1 MINYIV
7 SILTEGAIFA
17 IMALGLNIVWGWSGD
32 FDLAYYG
39 YVALGAYMT
48 LVLTIGPATEPTTYI
63 LGLSLPFPVAV
74 ILAALSS
81 MVLALIVGAIALR
94 HLRGI
99 YFSIVTLG
107 AVYVLYIFAGQFVP
121 LFNGY
126 NGLSGLFDPMGDVLG
141 LDFGA
146 YPFFY
151 LGLCV
156 VVLAVVYVLVA
167 RLSSSRFGLALR
179 SLREDERAAAVFGR
193 DIYTTKLKAYVLGAG
208 LGGLGGGLFAGYLS
222 AFNISAWSPVETI
235 TLYAAILVGGRGS
248 TRGVLLGVLV
258 MYMGLQETTRYLPE
272 IAGNPSFAPAL
283 RVIITGVVL
292 VLFIRFRPQ
301 GILPERRLR
310 DRGPSGKGGTAVAE
324 VQEEQVEHPVTAP
337 AFGSGAT

>member
-1 MINYIV
+1 MIDYIV
-7 SILTEGAIFA
+7 SIFTEGAIFA
-17 IMALGLNIVWGWSGD
+17 IMALGLNIIWGWSGD
-32 FDLAYYG
+32 FDLAFYG
-39 YVALGAYMT
+39 YVALGSYMT
-48 LVLTIGPATEPTTYI
+48 LALTIGPATSPTEYV

-74 ILAALSS
+74 ILAMLSA

-121 LFNGY
+121 LFNGF

-141 LDFGA
+141 LDFNT
-146 YPFFY
+146 YPYFY
-151 LGLCV
+151 LGLCL
-156 VVLAVVYVLVA
+156 VVLAVVVLVVT
-167 RLSSSRFGLALR
+167 RLSGSRFGLALR
-179 SLREDERAAAVFGR
+179 SLREDERAAAAFGR
-193 DIYTTKLKAYVLGAG
+193 DIYTTKLKAYVLGAA

-222 AFNISAWSPVETI
+222 AFNTSAWSPVETI

-248 TRGVLLGVLV
+248 TRGVIVGILV
-258 MYMGLQETTRYLPE
+258 MYMGLQEATRYLPE
-272 IAGNPSFAPAL
+272 VAGHPSFAPAFRL
-283 RVIITGVVL
+283 ILTGVIL

-301 GILPERRLR
+301 GILPERRMR
-310 DRGPSGKGGTAVAE
+310 DKGPSGTGGAPAVL
-324 VQEEQVEHPVTAP
+324 EEQVEHPVTAP

>member
-7 SILTEGAIFA
+7 SVLTEGAIFA

-32 FDLAYYG
+32 FDLAFYG

-48 LVLTIGPATEPTTYI
+48 LVLTVGPATEPSTYI
-63 LGLSLPFPVAV
+63 LGLSLPFPIAV
-74 ILAALSS
+74 ILAALSA

-121 LFNGY
+121 LFNGF
-126 NGLSGLFDPMGDVLG
+126 NGLSGLFDPMGDFFG

-156 VVLAVVYVLVA
+156 AVLVVVYLLVA
-167 RLSSSRFGLALR
+167 RLSTSRFGLALR
-179 SLREDERAAAVFGR
+179 SLREDERAAAAFGR

-208 LGGLGGGLFAGYLS
+208 LGGLGGGLFAGYLER
-222 AFNISAWSPVETI
+222 VQH
-235 TLYAAILVGGRGS
+235 
-248 TRGVLLGVLV
+248 LGVVACGDDHPVRGDPRRRARQHAWRAL
-258 MYMGLQETTRYLPE
+258 GR
-272 IAGNPSFAPAL
+272 AGHVHGVAGDDPVPA
-283 RVIITGVVL
+283 
-292 VLFIRFRPQ
+292 
-301 GILPERRLR
+301 R
-310 DRGPSGKGGTAVAE
+310 DRRQPQRRTRASRDHHRRRPGPV
-324 VQEEQVEHPVTAP
+324 HPLP
-337 AFGSGAT
+337 PPGHPPGAAHA

>member
-32 FDLAYYG
+32 FDLAFYG

-48 LVLTIGPATEPTTYI
+48 LVLTIGPSTDPSTTYI

-74 ILAALSS
+74 ILAMLSS

-141 LDFGA
+141 LDFNS

-156 VVLAVVYVLVA
+156 VVLAIAVVLVT
-167 RLSSSRFGLALR
+167 RLNGSRFGLALR
-179 SLREDERAAAVFGR
+179 SLREDERAAAAFGR
-193 DIYTTKLKAYVLGAG
+193 DIYLMKLKAYVLGAG
-208 LGGLGGGLFAGYLS
+208 LGGLGGALFAGYLS

-248 TRGVLLGVLV
+248 TRGVLLGILV
-258 MYMGLQETTRYLPE
+258 MYMGLQEATRYLPE
-272 IAGNPSFAPAL
+272 IAGHPSYAPAL
-283 RVIITGVVL
+283 RVILTGIVL

-301 GILPERRLR
+301 GILPERRTR
-310 DRGPSGKGGTAVAE
+310 DQDPTGRGGATVAV
-324 VQEEQVEHPVTAP
+324 EQAVTAP

>member
-1 MINYIV
+1 MIDQIV
-7 SILTEGAIFA
+7 SILTEFSIFT

-32 FDLAYYG
+32 FDLAFYG

-48 LVLTIGPATEPTTYI
+48 LVLTIGPPSDPTTYI

-74 ILAALSS
+74 AIAVLSS

-126 NGLSGLFDPMGDVLG
+126 NGLSGLFEPLGAFLG
-141 LDFGA
+141 LDFNSYA
-146 YPFFY
+146 FFY
-151 LGLCV
+151 LGLCAVVLGLVLV
-156 VVLAVVYVLVA
+156 VVM
-167 RLSSSRFGLALR
+167 RLSTSRFGLALR
-179 SLREDERAAAVFGR
+179 SLREDERAAAAFGR
-193 DIYTTKLKAYVLGAG
+193 DIYLMKLKAYVLGAA
-208 LGGLGGGLFAGYLS
+208 LGGLGGALFAGYLS
-222 AFNISAWSPVETI
+222 AFNPSAWSPVETI
-235 TLYAAILVGGRGS
+235 ILYAAILVGGRGS
-248 TRGVLLGVLV
+248 TWGVVLGVAV
-258 MYMGLQETTRYLPE
+258 MVMGLQEATRYLPE
-272 IAGNPSFAPAL
+272 VAGHPTFAPAFRL
-283 RVIITGVVL
+283 ILTGVIL

-310 DRGPSGKGGTAVAE
+310 DRDPSGGGDASVAV
-324 VQEEQVEHPVTAP
+324 EQPVTAP

>member
-1 MINYIV
+1 MIDYLV
-7 SILTEGAIFA
+7 SILTEFAIFA
-17 IMALGLNIVWGWSGD
+17 IMAIGLNIVWGWSGD

-48 LVLTIGPATEPTTYI
+48 LVLTIGPPTEPSTYI
-63 LGLSLPFPVAV
+63 LGLTLPFPVAV
-74 ILAALSS
+74 LLAAASS

-141 LDFGA
+141 LDFTA
-146 YPFFY
+146 YPYFY
-151 LGLCV
+151 LALCV
-156 VVLAVVYVLVA
+156 VVLAVVWVAVA

-193 DIYTTKLKAYVLGAG
+193 DIYATKLKAYVLGAG
-208 LGGLGGGLFAGYLS
+208 IGGLGGGLFAGYLS
-222 AFNISAWSPVETI
+222 AFNPSAWSPVETI
-235 TLYAAILVGGRGS
+235 ILYAAILIGGRGS
-248 TRGVLLGVLV
+248 TRGVVLGVAIMV
-258 MYMGLQETTRYLPE
+258 MGLQEATRKLPE
-272 IAGNPSFAPAL
+272 IAGNPAFAPAL
-283 RVIITGVVL
+283 RLIITGVVL

-301 GILPERRLR
+301 GILPERRMH
-310 DRGPSGKGGTAVAE
+310 DKDPTGTGGAAVAAL
-324 VQEEQVEHPVTAP
+324 EEQVEHPVTAP

>member
-1 MINYIV
+1 MIDYIV

-17 IMALGLNIVWGWSGD
+17 IMALGLNIIWGWSGD
-32 FDLAYYG
+32 FDLAFYG

-48 LVLTIGPATEPTTYI
+48 LVLTVGPATSPAEYI

-74 ILAALSS
+74 IIAMLST
-81 MVLALIVGAIALR
+81 MTLALIVGSIALR

-141 LDFGA
+141 LGFTA
-146 YPFFY
+146 YPYFY
-151 LGLCV
+151 LGLCLA
-156 VVLAVVYVLVA
+156 VLAVVVLVVT
-167 RLSSSRFGLALR
+167 RLSGSRFGLALR
-179 SLREDERAAAVFGR
+179 SLREDERAAAAFGR
-193 DIYTTKLKAYVLGAG
+193 DIYVMKLKAYVLGAA
-208 LGGLGGGLFAGYLS
+208 LGGLGGGLFVGYLS
-222 AFNISAWSPVETI
+222 AFNTSAWSPVETI

-248 TRGVLLGVLV
+248 TRGVLLGIVV
-258 MYMGLQETTRYLPE
+258 MYMGMQEATRYLPE
-272 IAGNPSFAPAL
+272 VAGHASFAPAL
-283 RVIITGVVL
+283 RLILTGIVL

-310 DRGPSGKGGTAVAE
+310 DGDISGTGGT
-324 VQEEQVEHPVTAP
+324 P
-337 AFGSGAT
+337 AAALENPITGPALDPGAA

>member
-1 MINYIV
+1 MIDYIV
-7 SILTEGAIFA
+7 SIFTEGAIFA
-17 IMALGLNIVWGWSGD
+17 IMALGLNIIWGWSGD
-32 FDLAYYG
+32 FDLAFYG
-39 YVALGAYMT
+39 YVALGSYMT
-48 LVLTIGPATEPTTYI
+48 LALTIGPATSPTEYV

-74 ILAALSS
+74 ILAMVSA

-121 LFNGY
+121 LFNGF

-141 LDFGA
+141 LDFNT
-146 YPFFY
+146 YPYFY
-151 LGLCV
+151 LGLCL
-156 VVLAVVYVLVA
+156 VVLAVVVLVVT
-167 RLSSSRFGLALR
+167 RLSGSRFGLALR
-179 SLREDERAAAVFGR
+179 SLREDERAAAAFGR
-193 DIYTTKLKAYVLGAG
+193 DIYTTKLKAYVLGAA

-222 AFNISAWSPVETI
+222 AFNTSAWSPVETI

-248 TRGVLLGVLV
+248 TRGVIVGILV
-258 MYMGLQETTRYLPE
+258 MYMGLQEATRYLPE
-272 IAGNPSFAPAL
+272 VAGHPSFAPAFRL
-283 RVIITGVVL
+283 ILTGVIL

-301 GILPERRLR
+301 GILPERRMR
-310 DRGPSGKGGTAVAE
+310 DKGPSGTGGAPAVL
-324 VQEEQVEHPVTAP
+324 EEQVEHPVTAP

>member
-1 MINYIV
+1 MIDYIV
-7 SILTEGAIFA
+7 SIFTEGAIFA
-17 IMALGLNIVWGWSGD
+17 IMALGLNIIWGWSGD
-32 FDLAYYG
+32 FDLAFYG

-48 LVLTIGPATEPTTYI
+48 LVLTIGPATSPTEYI

-74 ILAALSS
+74 IMAMLSS
-81 MVLALIVGAIALR
+81 MVLALIVGSIALR

-141 LDFGA
+141 LGFTA
-146 YPFFY
+146 YPYFY
-151 LGLCV
+151 LGLCL
-156 VVLAVVYVLVA
+156 VVLAAVVLVVT
-167 RLSSSRFGLALR
+167 RLSGSRFGLALR
-179 SLREDERAAAVFGR
+179 SLREDERASAAFGR
-193 DIYTTKLKAYVLGAG
+193 DIYVMKLKAYVIGAA
-208 LGGLGGGLFAGYLS
+208 LGGLGGGLFVGYLS
-222 AFNISAWSPVETI
+222 AFNTSAWSPVETI

-248 TRGVLLGVLV
+248 TRGVLLGIVV
-258 MYMGLQETTRYLPE
+258 MYMGLQEATRYLPE
-272 IAGNPSFAPAL
+272 VAGHASFAPAFRL
-283 RVIITGVVL
+283 ILTSVVL

-310 DRGPSGKGGTAVAE
+310 DKDTSGTGGTAAVA
-324 VQEEQVEHPVTAP
+324 VEKPITGP
-337 AFGSGAT
+337 ALDPGAA

>member
-1 MINYIV
+1 MIDYIV
-7 SILTEGAIFA
+7 SIFTEGAIFA
-17 IMALGLNIVWGWSGD
+17 IMALGLNIIWGWSGD
-32 FDLAYYG
+32 FDLAFYG
-39 YVALGAYMT
+39 YVALGSYMT
-48 LVLTIGPATEPTTYI
+48 LALTIGPATSPTEYV

-74 ILAALSS
+74 ILAMLSA

-121 LFNGY
+121 LFNGF

-141 LDFGA
+141 LDFNT
-146 YPFFY
+146 YPYFY
-151 LGLCV
+151 LGLCL
-156 VVLAVVYVLVA
+156 VVLAVVVLVVT
-167 RLSSSRFGLALR
+167 RLSGSRFGLALR
-179 SLREDERAAAVFGR
+179 SLREDERAAAAFGR
-193 DIYTTKLKAYVLGAG
+193 DIYTTKLKAYVLGAA

-222 AFNISAWSPVETI
+222 AFNTSAWSPVETI

-248 TRGVLLGVLV
+248 TRGVIVGILV
-258 MYMGLQETTRYLPE
+258 MYMGLQEATRYLPE
-272 IAGNPSFAPAL
+272 VAGHPSFAPAFRL
-283 RVIITGVVL
+283 ILTGVIL

-301 GILPERRLR
+301 GILPERRMR
-310 DRGPSGKGGTAVAE
+310 DKGPSGTGGAPAVLD
-324 VQEEQVEHPVTAP
+324 EQLEHPVTAP

>member
-1 MINYIV
+1 MTSYIV
-7 SILTEGAIFA
+7 SILTEGAIFG

-32 FDLAYYG
+32 FDLAFYG

-48 LVLTIGPATEPTTYI
+48 LVLTIGPSTDPSTTYV

-74 ILAALSS
+74 ILAVLSS

-99 YFSIVTLG
+99 YFSIDTLG
-107 AVYVLYIFAGQFVP
+107 AVSVLYIFAGQFVP

-126 NGLSGLFDPMGDVLG
+126 NGLSGLFDPMGDVLN
-141 LDFGA
+141 LDFNS

-156 VVLAVVYVLVA
+156 VVLAIVVVLVT
-167 RLSSSRFGLALR
+167 RLNSSRFGLALR
-179 SLREDERAAAVFGR
+179 SLREDERAAAAFGR
-193 DIYTTKLKAYVLGAG
+193 DIYVMKLKAYVLGAA
-208 LGGLGGGLFAGYLS
+208 LGGLGGALFAGYLS

-248 TRGVLLGVLV
+248 TRGVLLGILV
-258 MYMGLQETTRYLPE
+258 MYMGLQEATRYLPE
-272 IAGNPSFAPAL
+272 IGGHPSFAPAL
-283 RVIITGVVL
+283 RLILTGVVL

-301 GILPERRLR
+301 GIIPERRMR
-310 DRGPSGKGGTAVAE
+310 DRDAGGRGGAVAA
-324 VQEEQVEHPVTAP
+324 VEQPVTAP

>member
-1 MINYIV
+1 MIDYIV
-7 SILTEGAIFA
+7 SIFTEGAIFA
-17 IMALGLNIVWGWSGD
+17 IMALGLNIIWGWSGD
-32 FDLAYYG
+32 FDLAFYG
-39 YVALGAYMT
+39 YVALGSYMT
-48 LVLTIGPATEPTTYI
+48 LALTIGPATSPTEYV

-74 ILAALSS
+74 ILAMLSA

-121 LFNGY
+121 LFNGF

-141 LDFGA
+141 LDFNT
-146 YPFFY
+146 YPYFY
-151 LGLCV
+151 LGLCL
-156 VVLAVVYVLVA
+156 VVLAVVVLVVT
-167 RLSSSRFGLALR
+167 RLSGSRFGLALR
-179 SLREDERAAAVFGR
+179 SLREDERAAAAFGR
-193 DIYTTKLKAYVLGAG
+193 DIYTTKLKAYVLGAA

-222 AFNISAWSPVETI
+222 AFNTSAWLPVETI

-248 TRGVLLGVLV
+248 TRGVIVGILV
-258 MYMGLQETTRYLPE
+258 MYMGLQEATRYLPE
-272 IAGNPSFAPAL
+272 VAGHPSFAPAFRL
-283 RVIITGVVL
+283 ILTGVIL

-301 GILPERRLR
+301 GILPERRMR
-310 DRGPSGKGGTAVAE
+310 DKGPSGTGGAPAVL
-324 VQEEQVEHPVTAP
+324 EEQVEHPVTAP

>member
-1 MINYIV
+1 MISYIV

-32 FDLAYYG
+32 FDLAFYG

-48 LVLTIGPATEPTTYI
+48 LVLTIGPSTDPSTTYI
-63 LGLSLPFPVAV
+63 LGLSLPFPIAV
-74 ILAALSS
+74 IIAMLSS

-126 NGLSGLFDPMGDVLG
+126 NGLSGLFDPMGDVLN
-141 LDFGA
+141 LDFNS

-156 VVLAVVYVLVA
+156 AVLAIVVLLVT
-167 RLSSSRFGLALR
+167 RLSSSRFGRALR
-179 SLREDERAAAVFGR
+179 SLREDERAAAAFGR
-193 DIYTTKLKAYVLGAG
+193 DIYVMKLKAYVLGAA
-208 LGGLGGGLFAGYLS
+208 LGGLGGALFAGYLS

-248 TRGVLLGVLV
+248 TRGVLLGILV
-258 MYMGLQETTRYLPE
+258 MYMGLQEATRYLPE
-272 IAGNPSFAPAL
+272 IGGHPSFAPAFRL
-283 RVIITGVVL
+283 ILTGVVL

-301 GILPERRLR
+301 GIIPERRMR
-310 DRGPSGKGGTAVAE
+310 DRDASGKGGAVAA
-324 VQEEQVEHPVTAP
+324 VEQPVTAP

>member
-1 MINYIV
+1 MINYLV
-7 SILTEGAIFA
+7 TILTEGAIFA

-48 LVLTIGPATEPTTYI
+48 LVLTIGPATAPTTYI
-63 LGLSLPFPVAV
+63 LGLTLPFPVAV
-74 ILAALSS
+74 ILAVLSA
-81 MVLALIVGAIALR
+81 MLLALIVGAIALR

-126 NGLSGLFDPMGDVLG
+126 NGLSGLFDPMGDVFG
-141 LDFGA
+141 LDFSS

-151 LGLCV
+151 LGLCIA
-156 VVLAVVYVLVA
+156 VLAVVLVLVT
-167 RLSSSRFGLALR
+167 RSYEQSLRPRALR
-179 SLREDERAAAVFGR
+179 SLREDERAAAAFGR

-208 LGGLGGGLFAGYLS
+208 LGGLGGALFAGYLS
-222 AFNISAWSPVETI
+222 AFNPSAWSPVETI
-235 TLYAAILVGGRGS
+235 ILYAAILVGGRGS
-248 TRGVLLGVLV
+248 TRGVVLRCC
-258 MYMGLQETTRYLPE
+258 GDGDGTPGSDPLPPE
-272 IAGNPSFAPAL
+272 VANQPSFAPAFRL
-283 RVIITGVVL
+283 ILTGIVL

-301 GILPERRLR
+301 GILPERRFR
-310 DRGPSGKGGTAVAE
+310 DEDPAGKGGTATVA
-324 VQEEQVEHPVTAP
+324 VESPVTGP
-337 AFGSGAT
+337 ALDTGAA